1 MDIIV
6 QNNVPKVSR
15 WAPKGDILH
24 LHHAFFPDKEPSV
37 GKRYCVTRGERGIG
51 FSFKALAKTTLQ
63 DLCRLLT
70 KKIIKITFFKSSYFR
85 NKICGSFL
93 RFHQGNT

>member
-15 WAPKGDILH
+15 CAPKGDILR
-24 LHHAFFPDKEPSV
+24 LHHAFFPNNERSV
-37 GKRYCVTRGERGIG
+37 GRKDCVMRGERGIG
-51 FSFKALAKTTLQ
+51 FSFKAVAKTTLQ
-63 DLCRLLT
+63 DLSRLVT
-70 KKIIKITFFKSSYFR
+70 KKIIKITFFKSSYFK